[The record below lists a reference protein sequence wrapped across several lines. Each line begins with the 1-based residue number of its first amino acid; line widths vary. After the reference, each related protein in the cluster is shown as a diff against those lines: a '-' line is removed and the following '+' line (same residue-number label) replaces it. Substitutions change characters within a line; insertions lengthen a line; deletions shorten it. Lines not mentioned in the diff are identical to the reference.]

1 MYYFAYGSN
10 LNRNQMQKRCP
21 NSQPRFI
28 AILHNYRLAFV
39 GWSRRWRGG
48 IATIRSFRGGKVRG
62 GIYEVSEA
70 DLRQLDKFE
79 GTNYQRLKV
88 IVNNED
94 REPVEAITYI
104 YTPQIEETKPSPE
117 YIAIM
122 QQGYKDWRLS

>member
-1 MYYFAYGSN
+1 
-10 LNRNQMQKRCP
+10 MQKRCP

-28 AILHNYRLAFV
+28 ATLHNYRLAFV
-39 GWSRRWRGG
+39 GWSRKWRGG
-48 IATIRSFRGGKVRG
+48 IATIKSFRGGKVKG

-79 GTNYQRLKV
+79 GINYQRLKV

-94 REPVEAITYI
+94 REPVEAVTYI

-117 YIAIM
+117 YVTIM
-122 QQGYKDWRLS
+122 RQGYMDWRLI